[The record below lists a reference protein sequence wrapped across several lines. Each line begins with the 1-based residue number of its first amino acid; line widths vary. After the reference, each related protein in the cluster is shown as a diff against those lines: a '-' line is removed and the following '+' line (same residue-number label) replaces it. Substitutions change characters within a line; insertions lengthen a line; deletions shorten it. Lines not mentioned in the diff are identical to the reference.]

1 MKYKFEDII
10 HGISKYINDEI
21 YPGMNDWQELFAR
34 VAVGRFLDNE
44 TALKETIVNNGF
56 IKTFGIM
63 DTEGMF
69 EIDALMHDIKKEISK
84 KGKME
89 FHIPMFGKLIFKPED
104 VDVLYK
110 TITGTELR

>member
-1 MKYKFEDII
+1 MIGKK
-10 HGISKYINDEI
+10 
-21 YPGMNDWQELFAR
+21 LFAR

-63 DTEGMF
+63 DSEGMF

-89 FHIPMFGKLIFKPED
+89 FHIPMFGKLIFKP
-104 VDVLYK
+104 
-110 TITGTELR
+110 

>member
-1 MKYKFEDII
+1 MKYRFEDII
-10 HGISKYINDEI
+10 RGISKYINDEI

-44 TALKETIVNNGF
+44 KVLKETILNNGF

-63 DTEGMF
+63 DSDGMF
-69 EIDALMHDIKKEISK
+69 EIDALMQDIKKEIGK

-89 FHIPMFGKLIFKPED
+89 FNIPHVI
-104 VDVLYK
+104 
-110 TITGTELR
+110 

>member
-44 TALKETIVNNGF
+44 KALKEIIINNGF

-63 DTEGMF
+63 DSDGMF
-69 EIDALMHDIKKEISK
+69 EIDALMQDIKKEIGK

-104 VDVLYK
+104 VDVLYR
-110 TITGTELR
+110 TITNTDLH

>member
-44 TALKETIVNNGF
+44 KVLKETILNNGF
-56 IKTFGIM
+56 IKTFGII
-63 DTEGMF
+63 DSDEMF
-69 EIDALMHDIKKEISK
+69 EIDALMQDIKKEIGK

-89 FHIPMFGKLIFKPED
+89 FHIPMFGKLTFKPED
-104 VDVLYK
+104 VDVLYR
-110 TITGTELR
+110 TITNADLH

>member
-1 MKYKFEDII
+1 MKYRFEDII
-10 HGISKYINDEI
+10 RGISKYINDEI

-44 TALKETIVNNGF
+44 KVLKETILNNGF

-63 DTEGMF
+63 DSDGMF
-69 EIDALMHDIKKEISK
+69 EIDALMQDIKKEIGK

-89 FHIPMFGKLIFKPED
+89 F
-104 VDVLYK
+104 DVLYR
-110 TITGTELR
+110 TITNTDLH